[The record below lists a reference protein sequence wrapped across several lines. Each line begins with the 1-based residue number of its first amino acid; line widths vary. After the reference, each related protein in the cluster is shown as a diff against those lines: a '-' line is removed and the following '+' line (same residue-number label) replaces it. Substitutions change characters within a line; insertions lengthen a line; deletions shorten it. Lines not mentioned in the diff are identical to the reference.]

1 MGCAQSAPAA
11 RLQSAP
17 SVLPPAATSMQ
28 DTVNELAT
36 DFAQL
41 AASTQGDLLAMLQP
55 ILARRRAPMLL
66 LSADLLRKLGKL
78 PCFAEVEHDLTPLH
92 DVDVSR
98 GDRIVFISH
107 RWWQPDS
114 PDGASAEKVAL
125 VLSLLEAHIQP
136 HKPGGRIYLW
146 WDFASIT
153 QKTHALHHA
162 CDKGAQIL
170 AIPFYLVAV
179 DAMIGWLGVG

>member
-1 MGCAQSAPAA
+1 
-11 RLQSAP
+11 
-17 SVLPPAATSMQ
+17 
-28 DTVNELAT
+28 
-36 DFAQL
+36 
-41 AASTQGDLLAMLQP
+41 
-55 ILARRRAPMLL
+55 MLL

-179 DAMIGWLGVG
+179 DAMIVLDGGDAEAYAAGGEAAGVEWCKAGFDLRGC